1 MSTWADI
8 APKVA
13 RAAPLLGSLLGP
25 IGTIAGGAVGA
36 IISSVTGTPADDPAA
51 AAAAIAADPSLL
63 EKLREAELA
72 NQALLASYAL
82 QQRQAELSAQMAADA
97 QRTLQNNTD
106 AADRRNARQ
115 LAARQSG
122 DWMRPVLGCLIVMAT
137 IGVVFLVLLGFADST
152 LQDPVIA
159 ATAGGFVMYFMKESD
174 KVTSFLFGATSEAA
188 HQARQVTN
196 FAVSPGSV
204 TSERP
209 PRAEPLQVSVSAG
222 PVMPPHL
229 AAGAAQQE
237 AGGER

>member
-1 MSTWADI
+1 
-8 APKVA
+8 
-13 RAAPLLGSLLGP
+13 L
-25 IGTIAGGAVGA
+25 
-36 IISSVTGTPADDPAA
+36 TGTPADDPGAA
-51 AAAAIAADPSLL
+51 AAALAADPALL

-82 QQRQAELSAQMAADA
+82 QQRQAELAAQIAADA
-97 QRTLQNNTD
+97 QRTQQINAD
-106 AADRRNARQ
+106 VADRRNARQ
-115 LAARQSG
+115 LAGRQSG

-196 FAVSPGSV
+196 FAVSPGLV
-204 TSERP
+204 TSEISPRP
-209 PRAEPLQVSVSAG
+209 EPLPAAAGLAGSAGSAQAAVSV
-222 PVMPPHL
+222 MPREPDES
-229 AAGAAQQE
+229 GQ
-237 AGGER
+237 GTER